1 MLLFAPLTASD
12 ASVTT
17 LLKQISEIIS
27 ALVAG
32 GALTTAVVAVCALIA
47 VRSKGCCS
55 QDGIFRSH
63 VI

>member
-1 MLLFAPLTASD
+1 MLLLDLLRASD
-12 ASVTT
+12 AAVTT
-17 LLKQISEIIS
+17 LLKQISEIVV
-27 ALVAG
+27 ALSAG
-32 GALTTAVVAVCALIA
+32 GALTTAIVVACALIA